1 MDRPNYRN
9 ALRLIFYCKTKNFHK
24 NINFLGHTNVQSM
37 MQETSSNSRE
47 NSPKYVSS
55 ANNKPT
61 PSSSNCVTNFSNKS
75 DNCQSSNSETKI
87 VQSSGSRDYFTVFE
101 DDIPVKQGD
110 FRMKKV
116 DFHKKE
122 NDGLQGRSCPVKKE
136 PSFEDFLDSKCYLL
150 SSSSGSESS
159 DSSFSDNCK
168 R

>member
-1 MDRPNYRN
+1 MI
-9 ALRLIFYCKTKNFHK
+9 LIETRFAVYFTAKLKISQK
-24 NINFLGHTNVQSM
+24 KIFLGHTNVQSM
-37 MQETSSNSRE
+37 MQENSSNSRE

-55 ANNKPT
+55 GNNKPT
-61 PSSSNCVTNFSNKS
+61 TSSSNCVTNFPNKS

-110 FRMKKV
+110 F
-116 DFHKKE
+116 HKKE

-136 PSFEDFLDSKCYLL
+136 PSFEDFLDSKCYLF
-150 SSSSGSESS
+150 SSSGSESS